1 MKETFLFNPGLPF
14 VRRDYPGNRLVN
26 GRFVNED
33 GIGPVGYGKL
43 FKWLFS
49 ANPQRAEKKS
59 DTFRLPFRP
68 DEAIFS
74 SEEDAFSWLGHASFL
89 FRLRGK
95 LLLTDPCL
103 SDLPGGKRLVAPPF
117 SFEKLRGVD
126 YVLFTHTHRDHF
138 DVKSVKQLL
147 AFNPG
152 VHFLVPLKMR
162 PLLEALGAKNVTEA
176 GWFQQYDRPFTQGIE
191 IVFLPAKHWNRRFLH
206 DTNRELW
213 GSFLLRTANQ
223 TIYFAGDTAAA
234 GHFETIAE
242 LFPAIDHV
250 FMPVGAYKPN
260 YVMKDAH
267 ISPEEAVGAFHTLRA
282 KTFIPM
288 HFGTYDLAD
297 EPPGEPLRLL
307 RQYKKENKLQ
317 GELLTP
323 AIGEHVRL
331 SEVQTK

>member
-1 MKETFLFNPGLPF
+1 MAETFLFNPDLPF
-14 VRRDYPGNRLVN
+14 VRRDYPGNKLVN

-33 GIGPVGYGKL
+33 GIGPVGFGKV
-43 FKWLFS
+43 FKWMFS
-49 ANPQRAEKKS
+49 ANPQRAEKKA
-59 DTFRLPFRP
+59 DPFRLPLRP
-68 DEAIFS
+68 DETIFS

-103 SDLPGGKRLVAPPF
+103 NDLPGTKRLVAPPF
-117 SFEKLRGVD
+117 AFEKFRSVD

-138 DVKSVKQLL
+138 DLKSVKQLL
-147 AFNPG
+147 AVNPD
-152 VHFLVPLKMR
+152 VHFLVPLKMQ
-162 PLLEALGAKNVTEA
+162 PLLKALGAKYITEA
-176 GWFQQYDRPFTQGIE
+176 GWYQQYDKPLAHGIE

-213 GSFLLRTANQ
+213 GSFLLRTEEQ

-234 GHFETIAE
+234 DHFSSIAE
-242 LFPAIDHV
+242 LFPAINHA

-260 YVMKDAH
+260 YMMKDAH
-267 ISPEEAVGAFHTLRA
+267 ISPEEAIDAFHALNA
-282 KTFIPM
+282 KTFVPM

-307 RQYKKENKLQ
+307 EQYKRDSALR
-317 GELLTP
+317 GELLAP
-323 AIGEHVRL
+323 AVGEHVRL
-331 SEVQTK
+331 